1 MLRSKHPIKHLG
13 ERIRPRHPFGGLYI
27 HQPNRNFEFGVLVQH
42 GLNPLKE
49 LPNDSGQGTASHQ
62 LPWRGLDQMRDGGEG
77 VGGHRDY
84 LRFNDG
90 ETRSTLRDS

>member
-49 LPNDSGQGTASHQ
+49 LPNDSGQDAASRQ
-62 LPWRGLDQMRDGGEG
+62 LTGRGIDELRDGGEG
-77 VGGHRDY
+77 VGHSMFWPLVGSRLPRIYRRDH
-84 LRFNDG
+84 
-90 ETRSTLRDS
+90 